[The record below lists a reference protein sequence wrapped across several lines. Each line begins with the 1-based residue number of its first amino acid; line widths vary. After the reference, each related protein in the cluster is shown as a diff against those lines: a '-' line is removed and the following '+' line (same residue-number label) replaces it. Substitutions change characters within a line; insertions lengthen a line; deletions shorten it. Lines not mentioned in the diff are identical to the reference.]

1 METPLT
7 RKLEA
12 ALEVLPKEGL
22 KAAIAGGVLE
32 RVREMVEEAYTDVKL
47 AECVASGRGSIKD
60 NIVDPKCGGIRLV
73 KHGDE
78 AFIGKVGSNAIGVRT
93 AGDSVEFKIS
103 DIKLIVNSEGLIEIE
118 YLGGYRDRINYT
130 DLNILYKYNYNIKYA
145 IRKIGKRFSVIKND
159 LQACARQ
166 NALVC

>member
-12 ALEVLPKEGL
+12 VLEAMPKEGL
-22 KAAIAGGVLE
+22 KAAVAGGVLE

-47 AECVASGRGSIKD
+47 AECVASGRGSIKG
-60 NIVDPKCGGIRLV
+60 NVVDPKCGGIRLV
-73 KHGDE
+73 RHGDE
-78 AFIGKVGSNAIGVRT
+78 TIIGKVGSNAIGVRAT
-93 AGDSVEFKIS
+93 NNSVEFKIS

-118 YLGGYRDRINYT
+118 YLGGYREQINYT
-130 DLNILYKYNYNIKYA
+130 DLDMLYKYNYNVKYA
-145 IRKIGKRFSVIKND
+145 IRKIGKRFSVIRND

-166 NALVC
+166 SALVC